1 MTLRRT
7 LLLAFLLL
15 GLLPS
20 AALALLSYVQT
31 RDAMTQQ
38 IQQSLTVQAQS
49 IQSDLD
55 QLLFERFQNAMVWRR
70 SELMDDLRFGD
81 VDKRVANY
89 LTGLQQ
95 GYGDVYQELD
105 CIGPQG
111 EILASSS
118 PSHIAGSTMAPL
130 EEQVSVRAP
139 FPGAIATLTLPPA
152 HTLGDERPMSVSVPI
167 PSLFKSAGAP
177 HDQLRLL
184 VNRAP
189 LERLLD
195 VAAQDR
201 RVIVVI
207 DQQGHWIVGSKRLR
221 GEALLETM
229 DLARTLAAARAAPS
243 QVIEHSPWLNA
254 AALVGHAS
262 SSGSLGFLGS
272 GWTTLVFEP
281 VDEALA
287 PVSHVALAFT
297 GLFALVFVATLVA
310 AAWIASSIAR
320 PISHLTRW
328 TRQYQAG
335 NAPPSAS
342 TTGSA
347 IVELSL
353 LEDAFDALMKT
364 LDQSRRD
371 LVQTSKMAVL
381 GELGAVLA
389 HEVRTPLGILRS
401 SAQVLKR
408 NAAIG
413 PQGLELI
420 EFIESETERLNR
432 LVSTLLNTAQ
442 TPQPLVSPCDLHA
455 LLQQCVQ
462 MHALKSDASGA
473 ASTSTIALELHAANP
488 IVVADAEQLKQV
500 FFNLLSNAAQAAGPA
515 GQVALG
521 TSDTDD
527 TVQVVCEDSG
537 PGVSP
542 ALETQIFEPFITR
555 RAGGFGLGLAVVR
568 QIIGAH
574 QGAIHVHKSRWGG
587 AMFTVTMP
595 RDGGI
600 LDSTS

>member
-7 LLLAFLLL
+7 LLLTFLLL

-20 AALALLSYVQT
+20 AALAILSFVQT
-31 RDAMTQQ
+31 RNAMTQQ
-38 IQQSLTVQAQS
+38 IQQSLTVQAKS

-55 QLLFERFQNAMVWRR
+55 QMLFERFQNAMVWRR

-81 VDKRVANY
+81 VDKRVTNY
-89 LTGLQQ
+89 LTGLKQ
-95 GYGDVYQELD
+95 GYGDVYLELD

-118 PSHIAGSTMAPL
+118 PGRIAGAVMSSP
-130 EEQVSVRAP
+130 EEQVSVKAQ
-139 FPGAIATLTLPPA
+139 FPDGTATLALPQT
-152 HTLGDERPMSVSVPI
+152 HSLGDEHPMSLSVPI
-167 PSLFKSAGAP
+167 PSLFNREAAP
-177 HDQLRLL
+177 PDRLRLL

-189 LERLLD
+189 IERLLD

-201 RVIVVI
+201 RVIVVV
-207 DQQGHWIVGSKRLR
+207 DRQGHWIAGSKRLR
-221 GEALLETM
+221 AVAFLETM
-229 DLARTLAAARAAPS
+229 DLARTLAAARSGPS
-243 QVIEHSPWLNA
+243 QIVEHSPWLNV
-254 AALVGHAS
+254 AALVGHAT
-262 SSGSLGFLGS
+262 SSGSLGFVGS

-287 PVSHVALAFT
+287 PVSRVAIASAS
-297 GLFALVFVATLVA
+297 LFALVFIATLVA
-310 AAWIASSIAR
+310 AAWIASSISR
-320 PISHLTRW
+320 PIAHLTQW
-328 TRQYQAG
+328 TRQYRDG
-335 NAPPSAS
+335 NVQS
-342 TTGSA
+342 TSLKTGSA
-347 IVELSL
+347 IAELSL
-353 LEDAFDALMKT
+353 LEEAFDSLTKT

-371 LVQTSKMAVL
+371 LVRTSKMALL

-408 NAAIG
+408 NSAIG
-413 PQGLELI
+413 PQGVELV

-442 TPQPLVSPCDLHA
+442 TPEPILSHCDLHA

-462 MHALKSDASGA
+462 MHSLKGNTSGT
-473 ASTSTIALELHAANP
+473 ASTSAIELELRAENA
-488 IVVADAEQLKQV
+488 IVIADAEQLKQV
-500 FFNLLSNAAQAAGPA
+500 FFNLLSNAVEAAGPTGKA
-515 GQVALG
+515 AIC
-521 TSDTDD
+521 TTDSRD
-527 TVQVVCEDSG
+527 AVRVVCEDSG

-542 ALETQIFEPFITR
+542 ELESQIFEPFITR

-574 QGAIHVHKSRWGG
+574 RGAIQVGRSRWGG
-587 AMFTVTMP
+587 AMFTVTLP
-595 RDGGI
+595 RDAGK